1 MDADEKALLEQIARW
16 AGAINRCKQ
25 QQMQPPPPPTHV
37 SYPPQHD
44 HHQQQQNK
52 FSSNSSSSAASA
64 TRYQS
69 KPYFTNTATA
79 ATTNTRPFAH
89 KKYVRQPQQPTSSS
103 SSSQQPL
110 PLGAA
115 SPLSSGSNH
124 HHHAQPV
131 PATTT
136 NQNGVHTGQKVEEE
150 EAALLKQIASVAG
163 AINKHKRTKLQPP
176 SSSAT
181 TAEGNNEA
189 PQPQQKEKESSTIT
203 KLRFSS
209 SLRPSPQ
216 LLRRRYSYSSS
227 SSFPAYSFSPFSL
240 RGRARGRGGA
250 ASSFIGR
257 ASLRRGKKFAN
268 KSLVNTAPSAAQ
280 NATTSSSSKET
291 TPVSRSQG
299 DTLTI
304 NGILYKM
311 DATGRTLRKVE
322 EAEDHGGSK
331 ASTTPQRNA
340 RVPKRIV
347 INGSTYTKAKNGH
360 SLILRKDNA
369 NLQIPIRRR
378 RRSALNIARATQA
391 KKAERSKRLCL
402 FFNKFGKCRKGD
414 KCPHLHDRSKVAI
427 CRKFLKGQCL
437 LDARTCPLSH
447 SLATREQTMP
457 VCYHFLRGVCNRE
470 DCPYSHVYVNANAE
484 VCPAFS
490 REGFC
495 PDGASCK
502 LRHTNVCQAFR
513 LHGVCPEGERC
524 KLRHV
529 KKKRKR
535 ERTEEEEEEEAAS
548 DDGDK
553 GEEGDEERD
562 EEEAG
567 EKEEQEE
574 QEQEGEEEEQKE
586 DEDAEE
592 EERKEE
598 EDERWKG
605 KQHKKQRR
613 EGAFAVAPL
622 PAAFAGPIRP
632 DFSKMLSSIPGEPT
646 PPSSPTIASPSSA
659 YGGHYNSSEEDDEA
673 V

>member
-1 MDADEKALLEQIARW
+1 MEADEKALLEQIARW

-25 QQMQPPPPPTHV
+25 QQMQPPPQTN
-37 SYPPQHD
+37 SYPPQLH
-44 HHQQQQNK
+44 QQQNK
-52 FSSNSSSSAASA
+52 FSSNSSSAAASGGAA

-89 KKYVRQPQQPTSSS
+89 KKYVRQPQPT

-115 SPLSSGSNH
+115 SSLSSGSNH
-124 HHHAQPV
+124 HHAQPV
-131 PATTT
+131 PATT

-163 AINKHKRTKLQPP
+163 AINKHKRTKLQTPF
-176 SSSAT
+176 SSAS

-189 PQPQQKEKESSTIT
+189 PQPQQKEKEGSSSTIT

-209 SLRPSPQ
+209 SLRPS
-216 LLRRRYSYSSS
+216 RTSYSYSS

-250 ASSFIGR
+250 ASSFISR
-257 ASLRRGKKFAN
+257 ASQRRGKKFAN
-268 KSLVNTAPSAAQ
+268 KSLVNIAPSAEQ
-280 NATTSSSSKET
+280 KATTSSSSKET
-291 TPVSRSQG
+291 TPVSRSYG
-299 DTLTI
+299 NTLTI

-347 INGSTYTKAKNGH
+347 INGSTYTTAKNGH

-414 KCPHLHDRSKVAI
+414 KCPYLHDRSKVAI

-437 LDARTCPLSH
+437 LDDRTCPLSH

-535 ERTEEEEEEEAAS
+535 ERNEEEEEEAAAS

-562 EEEAG
+562 EEDREEREEEEVG
-567 EKEEQEE
+567 EKEEEE
-574 QEQEGEEEEQKE
+574 EEEGEEEEQE
-586 DEDAEE
+586 EEAEAEEAAEEQEE

-598 EDERWKG
+598 GRWKG
-605 KQHKKQRR
+605 KQHKKHRR
-613 EGAFAVAPL
+613 EGAFAMAPL

-646 PPSSPTIASPSSA
+646 PPSSPTNASPTSA
-659 YGGHYNSSEEDDEA
+659 CGSHYNSSDDEEI
-673 V
+673 